1 MAYATGTADDFIDF
15 LRMLRDYASG
25 AIEPGGS
32 PTSGLTG
39 GIPVPAA
46 DQWTVLANG
55 SGMPSLPAT
64 GFATDG
70 EMYLQG
76 PGSDPSDQIIVG
88 VKTYRSTGANVF
100 GWSIRGFTAFNSA
113 LTFDTLP
120 GVSPSVFAAFDDA
133 TFDCWFWVDRRRIM
147 ALARVGTTDILVH
160 LGFIQQFGTRNQYP
174 YPLLVAGSQSS
185 NSASFQTNNFG
196 HSSLPDPCDNGA
208 QLRWVDGSWQ
218 EYSNYTGN
226 SSNRNTASKTSGN
239 VLWPQRNSSSN
250 ADGVDADTAEGNED
264 ALFENFAV
272 GSSLAIS
279 NTEIGEYALFPVI
292 LTNGAQ
298 LVGRIDGLYV
308 VFGLGLVSG
317 DTITDNSESPAVT
330 YDVFAN
336 TWRTEPVDFVAIR
349 RS

>member
-1 MAYATGTADDFIDF
+1 MAYATGTAEDFIDF

-39 GIPVPAA
+39 GIPVPVA

-55 SGMPSLPAT
+55 SGMPSLPTT

-70 EMYLQG
+70 EIYLQG
-76 PGSDPSDQIIVG
+76 PGSDPADQIIVG
-88 VKTYRSTGANVF
+88 VKTYRSVGANVF
-100 GWSIRGFTAFNSA
+100 GWDLRGFTAFNSA

-120 GVSPSVFAAFDDA
+120 GVSPAVYAAFDDA
-133 TFDCWFWVDRRRIM
+133 AFDCWFWVDRRRIM

-174 YPLLVAGSQSS
+174 YPLLIGGSQDR
-185 NSASFQTNNFG
+185 NTASFQTNNFG
-196 HSSLPDPCDNGA
+196 QSSLPDPCDNGA

-218 EYSNYTGN
+218 EYRNYSNNQSSRSLARISTGN
-226 SSNRNTASKTSGN
+226 
-239 VLWPQRNSSSN
+239 VVWPHRNSSSN
-250 ADGVDADTAEGNED
+250 ADGVDSTTAEGNED
-264 ALFENFAV
+264 ALFEAFSV
-272 GSSLAIS
+272 GSSVAIS
-279 NTEIGEYALFPVI
+279 SGEIGEYALFPAI
-292 LTNGAQ
+292 LTNGTQ
-298 LVGRIDGLYV
+298 LVGRIDGIYT

-317 DTITDNSESPAVT
+317 DTITDNSESPSVV

-336 TWRTEPVDFVAIR
+336 TWRTEPVDFIAIR